1 MPYRVVMELI
11 PKPDDTPDWI
21 WNETNLGVIT
31 STGGKAWTA
40 KLNTNDSVWEY
51 TSWGDANA
59 KMLELDNADS
69 TNRRYRIIE
78 V

>member
-51 TSWGDANA
+51 TSWGDANS

-69 TNRRYRIIE
+69 TNRRYKIIE